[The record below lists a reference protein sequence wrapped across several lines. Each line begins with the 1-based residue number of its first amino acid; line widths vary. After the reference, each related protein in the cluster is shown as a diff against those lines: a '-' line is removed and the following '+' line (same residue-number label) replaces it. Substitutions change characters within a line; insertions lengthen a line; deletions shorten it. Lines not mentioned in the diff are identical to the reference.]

1 MATSSLMAALLVD
14 SDLSRKPLFSMLP
27 SWYNNIS
34 FMPSDAVLIRCK
46 SCRTLNN
53 VPVERLEQHPIC
65 GNCKTPLEFPHAPV
79 NATAA
84 TFDKEISDWPG
95 LVLVEFWA
103 KWCGYCRMIEPVVN
117 DLARWRAGQM
127 KVVRVDVDA
136 EPALSSRFTVKATPT
151 FILYRNGRQLARM
164 DGAPKE
170 KIELMEWVDRL
181 SKG

>member
-1 MATSSLMAALLVD
+1 MS
-14 SDLSRKPLFSMLP
+14 
-27 SWYNNIS
+27 
-34 FMPSDAVLIRCK
+34 SDAVLIRCK

-53 VPVERLEQHPIC
+53 VPVEKLEQRPIC
-65 GNCKTPLEFPHAPV
+65 GNCKTPLEFPLAPV

-117 DLARWRAGQM
+117 DLAKWRAGQM

-136 EPALSSRFTVKATPT
+136 EPALASRFTVRATPT
-151 FILYRNGRQLARM
+151 FILYRSERQLARM

-170 KIELMEWVDRL
+170 KIELIEWVDRA